1 MKKRYI
7 VELLFIT
14 TAIIAFIMKL
24 LHIAGSNI
32 LIVVSLMSLAMLY
45 FIAGYFIFND
55 VKLSFKK
62 SEHPLSAKR
71 ITFSIAFGWA
81 LSTLIVGMLFRL
93 MIWQGSD
100 VQISSGLVLTMLP
113 MLFLLLYIQFKK
125 LDVGSVK
132 QILLRG
138 SLGIILG
145 LALFNISEVGI
156 VNLYYRDMPE
166 YRDAMIRTIEHP
178 DDPEAQKEWRD
189 LNKTD
194 HVEPNQED

>member
-1 MKKRYI
+1 MKKRHI
-7 VELLFIT
+7 IELILLG

-32 LIVVSLMSLAMLY
+32 LIVVSLMSLAMIY
-45 FIAGYFIFND
+45 FIGGYFIFND

-62 SEHPLSAKR
+62 SEHPLSTKR
-71 ITFSIAFGWA
+71 VTFSIAFGWA

-138 SLGIILG
+138 SLGIIIG
-145 LALFNISEVGI
+145 LVLFNINEKSV
-156 VNLYYRDMPE
+156 VNLYYHDMPE
-166 YRDAMIRTIEHP
+166 YRDAMIRLIENP
-178 DDPEAQKEWRD
+178 NDPEAQKEWRD
-189 LNKTD
+189 LNKKD
-194 HVEPNQED
+194 YVEPNQED